1 MGKGVKTKF
10 TDEHFRVLYLVKIHD
25 GKRFRRR
32 WIQAI
37 NLLEAAHIAE
47 CMFPNHV
54 GTIEIRKRK
63 EVFTTNIEFERE
75 S

>member
-1 MGKGVKTKF
+1 MKTIFESENFKVF
-10 TDEHFRVLYLVKIHD
+10 YLVKIND

-32 WIQAI
+32 WIEAI

-47 CMFPNHV
+47 CMFPNHI
-54 GTIEIRKRK
+54 GTIEILKRK
-63 EVFTTNIEFERE
+63 EVFTINIEETKE